1 MRNVCSAAIKVVK
14 MRWELRSNIIAW
26 DQDTA
31 AGRFLWRRHHWL
43 IRVRVTVP
51 QGILQCRQL
60 WRGTNSHRLW
70 DLGTVGPILSLS
82 KKKKK
87 KKPTPHRGMLESST
101 KGGRGCFLSQQHS
114 LALIELWEKEF
125 HKHQDM
131 M

>member
-14 MRWELRSNIIAW
+14 MWWELRSNIIAW

-31 AGRFLWRRHHWL
+31 AGRFLLQRHHWL

-60 WRGTNSHRLW
+60 WRVTNSHRLW

-82 KKKKK
+82 R
-87 KKPTPHRGMLESST
+87 KPPLHNRGMLESSKRGAWDVFSANST
-101 KGGRGCFLSQQHS
+101 AWLLLSSGRRNVTNTR
-114 LALIELWEKEF
+114 I
-125 HKHQDM
+125 
-131 M
+131 